1 MFDKANTDA
10 VDYFDRSAQIPLTFG
25 QSFGRG
31 LATSLIAPAAVGD
44 IITNSLSDKPG
55 EGSALNLI
63 KMWHQE
69 LENPNSSQAGFV
81 FGNLAGFA
89 INPATYIG
97 GAAIA
102 APILGAV
109 EKFGITAASSGAA
122 RFAAKGSLLGA
133 EFAGQ
138 MLPQDIV
145 SNFDMAEDSLDFLGL
160 ATSVGENFG
169 VGVAFAGVPFAWG
182 FLRNKMG
189 KTGGAPKE
197 AAKQAAEATAA
208 DITKSSL
215 DEALAANNINAAE
228 HEFMS
233 TIQAGGTPSQE
244 LLTRVMS
251 ESKIP
256 FDPATGAVNVS
267 LLKPENLKALNNTV
281 ADAVPSIMDQETKN
295 ALNDYIIKGQIS
307 SIVENPKIL
316 DGLQGTIDHLN
327 ERILKKEA
335 HLARYDKAIE
345 PYLRTG
351 LKADATFSQE
361 HVYKLIKAGEDMRGV
376 TIPKQ
381 VKSVLKYEADYE
393 QLLLRRKEQVRKIDE
408 LEAQLKNPLIEEE
421 GASLAR
427 TKRETAAEKL
437 KQIEND
443 LIASEAKAPKL
454 LHPADEIDYLKGTL
468 TGRQFERKM
477 MLNEDFARL
486 SDLTEHWHNAKTLH
500 KRVLREE
507 MYEQQAAYR
516 DIAQS
521 LVDLGKNPDMLK
533 GSNDA
538 VTNYLRNKIQGKV
551 KREIVSRE
559 TENVQIEQTF
569 DDLEKAAVTDESREA
584 IAMARKRVADLEKPE
599 ALKNFMDCVIGVAK

>member
-1 MFDKANTDA
+1 MFDKANTDPI
-10 VDYFDRSAQIPLTFG
+10 DYLDSSKEIPL
-25 QSFGRG
+25 SFGEAFSRG
-31 LATSLIAPAAVGD
+31 VGKNLLAPTAVGEL
-44 IITNSLSDKPG
+44 ITNSLSGTPG
-55 EGSALNLI
+55 LGSTGDLI
-63 KMWHQE
+63 KMWDEEQR
-69 LENPNSSQAGFV
+69 NPDSSGTGAI
-81 FGNLAGFA
+81 FGDLVGFA
-89 INPATYIG
+89 INPLTYIG
-97 GAAIA
+97 GSAIA
-102 APILGAV
+102 APIRAATAG
-109 EKFGITAASSGAA
+109 FGITAASSGAA
-122 RFAAKGSLLGA
+122 RFAAQGAFLGA

-138 MLPQDIV
+138 MLPQDVIN
-145 SNFDMAEDSLDFLGL
+145 NFDVADDSLDFLGL
-160 ATSVGENFG
+160 ATNVGENFG
-169 VGVAFAGVPFAWG
+169 MGVAFAGVPFAWG

-197 AAKQAAEATAA
+197 AAQDFTQ
-208 DITKSSL
+208 TTL
-215 DEALAANNINAAE
+215 DESLAANNINAAE